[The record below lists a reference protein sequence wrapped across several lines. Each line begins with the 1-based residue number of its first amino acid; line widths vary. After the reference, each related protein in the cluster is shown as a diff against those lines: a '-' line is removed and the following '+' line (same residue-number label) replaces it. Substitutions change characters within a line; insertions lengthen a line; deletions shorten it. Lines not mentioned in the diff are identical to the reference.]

1 MGWDGMDQY
10 RVHPGAVAGGARG
23 GRPLGGSRRDQDNGV
38 DAVKKNDNGEER
50 GGQAAG
56 KEADGM
62 PAAAKGRRCGARA
75 ERREISVWS
84 AWSAPA
90 PHHDPCACR

>member
-1 MGWDGMDQY
+1 M
-10 RVHPGAVAGGARG
+10 
-23 GRPLGGSRRDQDNGV
+23 

-62 PAAAKGRRCGARA
+62 PAAAKGAPVWRTGRKERDQCVVSVVCASTTSRPLCLPVSCTRYLRSGASPSS
-75 ERREISVWS
+75 SVMVI
-84 AWSAPA
+84 
-90 PHHDPCACR
+90 